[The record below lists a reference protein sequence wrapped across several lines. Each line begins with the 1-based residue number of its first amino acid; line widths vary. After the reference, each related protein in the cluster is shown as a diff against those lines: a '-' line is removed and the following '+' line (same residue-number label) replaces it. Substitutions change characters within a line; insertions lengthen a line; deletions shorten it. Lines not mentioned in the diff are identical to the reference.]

1 MRVLLRLCVIAAC
14 LYVAIA
20 AALYIF
26 QERLI
31 FLGEPLDKNFKF
43 SFENSEFAGLVNA
56 PENGEHLEASM
67 SATQNGASTK
77 SGADKNASAASGVK
91 ESGVAASNSADEI
104 KAGAETIGFEN
115 ENTQA
120 SSERVGE
127 NAAGNGDAG
136 NNANAASVK
145 FQEINIP
152 FEGGSINGLKFS
164 AAEPKG
170 AILFF
175 HGNFGDVSG
184 WGAYGADFAALGYDF
199 YIFDYP
205 GYGKSDGKISSQQ
218 QLFASADA
226 MSRYVL
232 AQHSPRRLAMIG
244 YSIGSGIAA
253 QQAAKWDAARLIL
266 LAPYFSFERLAHEKI
281 PFVPKFLIRYKI
293 PTAEFLQAARGTQIT
308 LIHGAADELIPV
320 HHSNDLAGSLKAGDL
335 FYEIAAAPHNGLLAM
350 PGIWKILKERLR

>member
-14 LYVAIA
+14 VYVCVLAG
-20 AALYIF
+20 LYIF

-43 SFENSEFAGLVNA
+43 SFENSEFAGVVNA
-56 PENGEHLEASM
+56 PDSGAHLDMQA
-67 SATQNGASTK
+67 SATQNDASTNG
-77 SGADKNASAASGVK
+77 GADENASAAGDVK
-91 ESGVAASNSADEI
+91 ENGGAASEI
-104 KAGAETIGFEN
+104 KNKSAQTSGEQGVEN
-115 ENTQA
+115 I
-120 SSERVGE
+120 V
-127 NAAGNGDAG
+127 GNGAAG

-152 FEGGSINGLKFS
+152 FGGGSINGLKFS

-218 QLFASADA
+218 QLFASADT
-226 MSRYVL
+226 MSRYVFE
-232 AQHSPRRLAMIG
+232 QHSPSKLAMIG

-308 LIHGAADELIPV
+308 LIHGSADELIPV
-320 HHSNDLAGSLKAGDL
+320 QHSNDLAGSLKTGDL
-335 FYEIAAAPHNGLLAM
+335 FYEILDAPHNGLLEM
-350 PGIWKILKERLR
+350 PGIWEILKARLH

>member
-1 MRVLLRLCVIAAC
+1 MRILLRLCIIAAC

-20 AALYIF
+20 ATLYIF
-26 QERLI
+26 QERLM

-43 SFENSEFAGLVNA
+43 SFENSKFIGLVNA
-56 PENGEHLEASM
+56 SE
-67 SATQNGASTK
+67 
-77 SGADKNASAASGVK
+77 SGADESASAIGGVK
-91 ESGVAASNSADEI
+91 ENGAAAGEI
-104 KAGAETIGFEN
+104 KN
-115 ENTQA
+115 ENTQTSA
-120 SSERVGE
+120 ERVGE
-127 NAAGNGDAG
+127 NAAQGVTAG
-136 NNANAASVK
+136 NNAKAAAIK

-152 FEGGSINGLKFS
+152 FRGGSINGLKFS

-232 AQHSPRRLAMIG
+232 AQHPPRKLAMIG

-320 HHSNDLAGSLKAGDL
+320 QHCRDLAGSLKEGDL
-335 FYEIAAAPHNGLLAM
+335 FYEIPDARHNGLLAM
-350 PGIWKILKERLR
+350 PGIWEILKERLR

>member
-14 LYVAIA
+14 VYVCVLAG
-20 AALYIF
+20 LYIF

-67 SATQNGASTK
+67 SATQNGAATN
-77 SGADKNASAASGVK
+77 GAADEGASAASGTK
-91 ESGVAASNSADEI
+91 EGGAAAGEI
-104 KAGAETIGFEN
+104 KNKNAQTSG
-115 ENTQA
+115 
-120 SSERVGE
+120 ERVGE
-127 NAAGNGDAG
+127 NAAGNGAAG
-136 NNANAASVK
+136 NNANAAAIK

-152 FEGGSINGLKFS
+152 FEGGLINGLKFS

-205 GYGKSDGKISSQQ
+205 GYGKSDSKISSQQ

-232 AQHSPRRLAMIG
+232 AQHSSKKLAMIG

-320 HHSNDLAGSLKAGDL
+320 HHSYDLAGSLKEGDL
-335 FYEIAAAPHNGLLAM
+335 FYEIPDARHNGLLVM
-350 PGIWKILKERLR
+350 PRIWEILKKRLR

>member
-14 LYVAIA
+14 LYAAIA

-43 SFENSEFAGLVNA
+43 SFENSEFAGVVNV
-56 PENGEHLEASM
+56 PESGEYLDMQA
-67 SATQNGASTK
+67 SATQNGAATN
-77 SGADKNASAASGVK
+77 GAADEGASAASGTK
-91 ESGVAASNSADEI
+91 EGGAAAGEI
-104 KAGAETIGFEN
+104 KNKNAQTSTEHGV
-115 ENTQA
+115 ENT
-120 SSERVGE
+120 V
-127 NAAGNGDAG
+127 GNGAAG
-136 NNANAASVK
+136 NNANAAAIK

-152 FEGGSINGLKFS
+152 FEGGLINGLKFS

-226 MSRYVL
+226 MSCYVL
-232 AQHSPRRLAMIG
+232 AQHSPKKLAMIG

-320 HHSNDLAGSLKAGDL
+320 HHSYDLAGSLKEGDL

-350 PGIWKILKERLR
+350 PGIWKILKERLP

>member
-14 LYVAIA
+14 VYVCVLAG
-20 AALYIF
+20 LYIF

-56 PENGEHLEASM
+56 SENGEHLDMQASV
-67 SATQNGASTK
+67 TQNDASTNG
-77 SGADKNASAASGVK
+77 GADENASAAGDVK
-91 ESGVAASNSADEI
+91 NKNAQ
-104 KAGAETIGFEN
+104 T
-115 ENTQA
+115 
-120 SSERVGE
+120 SSERGGK
-127 NAAGNGDAG
+127 NAAGNAATG
-136 NNANAASVK
+136 NNANAAAIK

-152 FEGGSINGLKFS
+152 FGGGVINGLKFS

-199 YIFDYP
+199 YIFGCP
-205 GYGKSDGKISSQQ
+205 GYGESGGNISSQQ
-218 QLFASADA
+218 ELFASADA
-226 MSRYVL
+226 ISRYVL
-232 AQHSPRRLAMIG
+232 AQHSPRKLAMIG

-293 PTAEFLQAARGTQIT
+293 PTAEFLQAARSTQIT

-320 HHSNDLAGSLKAGDL
+320 QHCRDLAGFLKAGDL

-350 PGIWKILKERLR
+350 PGTWKILKERLR

>member
-1 MRVLLRLCVIAAC
+1 MRVLLRLCVIAVC
-14 LYVAIA
+14 LYGAIA

-56 PENGEHLEASM
+56 PESGAYLDMQASAM
-67 SATQNGASTK
+67 QNGASTNGAADEGASVA
-77 SGADKNASAASGVK
+77 SGTKENGAAADK
-91 ESGVAASNSADEI
+91 I
-104 KAGAETIGFEN
+104 KN
-115 ENTQA
+115 ENTQT
-120 SSERVGE
+120 SGERVGE
-127 NAAGNGDAG
+127 NAAQDVTAS
-136 NNANAASVK
+136 NNANAAAIK

-218 QLFASADA
+218 QLLASADA

-232 AQHSPRRLAMIG
+232 AQHPPRKLAMIG

-253 QQAAKWDAARLIL
+253 RQAAKWDAARLIL

-320 HHSNDLAGSLKAGDL
+320 HHSYDLAGSLKEGDL
-335 FYEIAAAPHNGLLAM
+335 FYEIPDARHNGLLAM
-350 PGIWKILKERLR
+350 PGIWEILKERLQ

>member
-1 MRVLLRLCVIAAC
+1 MRVLFRLCVIAAC
-14 LYVAIA
+14 LYAAIA

-43 SFENSEFAGLVNA
+43 SFENSEFAGLVNV
-56 PENGEHLEASM
+56 PENA
-67 SATQNGASTK
+67 
-77 SGADKNASAASGVK
+77 ADENASAIGGVK
-91 ESGVAASNSADEI
+91 ENGAAAGEI
-104 KAGAETIGFEN
+104 KN
-115 ENTQA
+115 EGTQTSA
-120 SSERVGE
+120 ERVGE
-127 NAAGNGDAG
+127 NTAGNGDAG
-136 NNANAASVK
+136 NNANAAAVK

-152 FEGGSINGLKFS
+152 FEGGAINGLKFS

-218 QLFASADA
+218 QLLASADA

-232 AQHSPRRLAMIG
+232 EQHSPSKLAMIG

-253 QQAAKWDAARLIL
+253 QQAAKWDTARLIL

-293 PTAEFLQAARGTQIT
+293 PTAEFLQAVRGTQIT

-320 HHSNDLAGSLKAGDL
+320 HHCRDLAGYLKAGDL

-350 PGIWKILKERLR
+350 PGIWKILKARLR

>member
-14 LYVAIA
+14 LYAAIA
-20 AALYIF
+20 AGLYIF

-56 PENGEHLEASM
+56 PESGEHLDMQASAM
-67 SATQNGASTK
+67 QNGASTK

-91 ESGVAASNSADEI
+91 ESGAVADKI
-104 KAGAETIGFEN
+104 KN
-115 ENTQA
+115 ENTQT
-120 SSERVGE
+120 SGERVGE
-127 NAAGNGDAG
+127 NTSRDIAAG
-136 NNANAASVK
+136 NNANVAAIK

-152 FEGGSINGLKFS
+152 FEGGLINGLKFS

-226 MSRYVL
+226 ISRYVL
-232 AQHSPRRLAMIG
+232 AQHPPRKLAMIG

-320 HHSNDLAGSLKAGDL
+320 HHSYDLAGSLKAGDL

-350 PGIWKILKERLR
+350 PGIWEILKERLQ

>member
-1 MRVLLRLCVIAAC
+1 MRVLLRLCIIAAC
-14 LYVAIA
+14 LYAAIVAG
-20 AALYIF
+20 LYIF

-43 SFENSEFAGLVNA
+43 SFENSEFTGLVNA

-67 SATQNGASTK
+67 SVTQNGAATN
-77 SGADKNASAASGVK
+77 GVADENASAIGSVK
-91 ESGVAASNSADEI
+91 ENGAAAGEI
-104 KAGAETIGFEN
+104 KNKSAQTSAK
-115 ENTQA
+115 
-120 SSERVGE
+120 RVGE
-127 NAAGNGDAG
+127 NAAGNGAAG
-136 NNANAASVK
+136 NNANAAAIK
-145 FQEINIP
+145 FQEINIS
-152 FEGGSINGLKFS
+152 FEGGLINGLKFS
-164 AAEPKG
+164 AVKPKG

-218 QLFASADA
+218 QLFASADT

-232 AQHSPRRLAMIG
+232 TQHSPRKLAMIG

-293 PTAEFLQAARGTQIT
+293 PTAEFLQAARSTQIT

-320 HHSNDLAGSLKAGDL
+320 QHCRDLAGFLKAGDL

-350 PGIWKILKERLR
+350 PGTWKILKERLR

>member
-1 MRVLLRLCVIAAC
+1 MKVLFRLCIIAAC
-14 LYVAIA
+14 LYTAIA

-43 SFENSEFAGLVNA
+43 NFENSEFAGLVNA
-56 PENGEHLEASM
+56 SESGAHLDMQA

-77 SGADKNASAASGVK
+77 
-91 ESGVAASNSADEI
+91 NSADQNTSAVDAAKEGAVAADKI
-104 KAGAETIGFEN
+104 KN
-115 ENTQA
+115 ENTQT
-120 SSERVGE
+120 SGKRVGK
-127 NAAGNGDAG
+127 NTSQDAATG
-136 NNANAASVK
+136 NNANAAAIK

-152 FEGGSINGLKFS
+152 FEGELVNGLKFS

-184 WGAYGADFAALGYDF
+184 WGTYGADFAALGYDF

-232 AQHSPRRLAMIG
+232 EQHSPKKLAMIG

-320 HHSNDLAGSLKAGDL
+320 HHSYDLAGSLKAGDL

-350 PGIWKILKERLR
+350 PGIWEILKARLH

>member
-14 LYVAIA
+14 LYTAIA
-20 AALYIF
+20 AGLYIF

-56 PENGEHLEASM
+56 PESGAHLDMQASV
-67 SATQNGASTK
+67 TQNDASTNG
-77 SGADKNASAASGVK
+77 GADENASAAGDVK
-91 ESGVAASNSADEI
+91 ENGAAAGEI
-104 KAGAETIGFEN
+104 KNKSAQTSGEQGVEN
-115 ENTQA
+115 I
-120 SSERVGE
+120 V
-127 NAAGNGDAG
+127 GNGAAG

-152 FEGGSINGLKFS
+152 FGGGSINGLKFS

-218 QLFASADA
+218 QLLASADA

-232 AQHSPRRLAMIG
+232 AQHSPKRLAMIG

-253 QQAAKWDAARLIL
+253 QQAAKWDAAQLIL

-293 PTAEFLQAARGTQIT
+293 PTAEFLQAARSTQIT

-320 HHSNDLAGSLKAGDL
+320 HHSYDLAGSLKAGDL

-350 PGIWKILKERLR
+350 PGIWEILKERLR

>member
-1 MRVLLRLCVIAAC
+1 MKVLLRLCVIAAC
-14 LYVAIA
+14 LYAAIA

-56 PENGEHLEASM
+56 SENGEHLDVPT
-67 SATQNGASTK
+67 SATQNSAYTK
-77 SGADKNASAASGVK
+77 
-91 ESGVAASNSADEI
+91 NSADESASAIGGVKENAVATGKI
-104 KAGAETIGFEN
+104 KNKNAQTISEHIG
-115 ENTQA
+115 ENTAQD
-120 SSERVGE
+120 
-127 NAAGNGDAG
+127 AATG
-136 NNANAASVK
+136 NNANAAAIK

-152 FEGGSINGLKFS
+152 FEGGAINGLKFS

-232 AQHSPRRLAMIG
+232 AQHPPRKLAMIG

-308 LIHGAADELIPV
+308 LIHGAADDLIPV
-320 HHSNDLAGSLKAGDL
+320 HHSYDLAGSLKEGDL
-335 FYEIAAAPHNGLLAM
+335 FYEIAAVPHNGLLAM
-350 PGIWKILKERLR
+350 PGIWEILKARLH

>member
-14 LYVAIA
+14 VYVCVLAG
-20 AALYIF
+20 LYIF

-56 PENGEHLEASM
+56 PESGTHLDMQASAM
-67 SATQNGASTK
+67 QNGAATN
-77 SGADKNASAASGVK
+77 GT
-91 ESGVAASNSADEI
+91 AASNSAGEI

-115 ENTQA
+115 KNTQTSA
-120 SSERVGE
+120 ERVGE
-127 NAAGNGDAG
+127 NTAKDVAAG
-136 NNANAASVK
+136 NNANAAAIK

-232 AQHSPRRLAMIG
+232 AQHSPRKLAMIG

-266 LAPYFSFERLAHEKI
+266 LAPYFSFERLAHKKA

-320 HHSNDLAGSLKAGDL
+320 HHSYDLAGSLKAGDL
-335 FYEIAAAPHNGLLAM
+335 FYEIPDARHNGLLAM
-350 PGIWKILKERLR
+350 PGTWKILKERLR

>member
-14 LYVAIA
+14 VYVCVLAG
-20 AALYIF
+20 LYIF

-43 SFENSEFAGLVNA
+43 SFENSEFAGLVNV
-56 PENGEHLEASM
+56 PENGEHLDMQASAM
-67 SATQNGASTK
+67 QNSASTK
-77 SGADKNASAASGVK
+77 SSADENASAVDAAK
-91 ESGVAASNSADEI
+91 ESGAAAGEI
-104 KAGAETIGFEN
+104 KNKSAQTSG
-115 ENTQA
+115 
-120 SSERVGE
+120 ERVGE
-127 NAAGNGDAG
+127 NAAGNDDASNNINAGVG
-136 NNANAASVK
+136 NNANAAAIK

-152 FEGGSINGLKFS
+152 FGGGVINGLKFS

-205 GYGKSDGKISSQQ
+205 GYGKSDGKISSQD
-218 QLFASADA
+218 QLLASADA

-232 AQHSPRRLAMIG
+232 AQHSPSKLAMIG

-253 QQAAKWDAARLIL
+253 QQVAKWDAARLIL
-266 LAPYFSFERLAHEKI
+266 LAPYFNFERLAHEKI

-293 PTAEFLQAARGTQIT
+293 PTVEFLQAARGTQIT

-320 HHSNDLAGSLKAGDL
+320 HHSYDLAGSLKEGDL

-350 PGIWKILKERLR
+350 PGTWKILKERLR

>member
-14 LYVAIA
+14 VYVCVLAG
-20 AALYIF
+20 LYIF

-56 PENGEHLEASM
+56 SENGAHLDMQASTM
-67 SATQNGASTK
+67 QNDASTK
-77 SGADKNASAASGVK
+77 SGADKNASAASGTK
-91 ESGVAASNSADEI
+91 ESGAAAGETKSEGAQTSA
-104 KAGAETIGFEN
+104 
-115 ENTQA
+115 
-120 SSERVGE
+120 ERVGE
-127 NAAGNGDAG
+127 NTARDAATGNS
-136 NNANAASVK
+136 ANSAAIK

-152 FEGGSINGLKFS
+152 FEGGFINGLKFS

-184 WGAYGADFAALGYDF
+184 WGTYGADFAALGYDF

-205 GYGKSDGKISSQQ
+205 GYGKSDGKISSQD

-232 AQHSPRRLAMIG
+232 AQHPPRKLAMIG

-320 HHSNDLAGSLKAGDL
+320 QHCRDLAGSLKAGDL
-335 FYEIAAAPHNGLLAM
+335 FYEIPDARHNGLLAM
-350 PGIWKILKERLR
+350 PGTWEILKERLR

>member
-1 MRVLLRLCVIAAC
+1 MRVLFRLCIIAAC
-14 LYVAIA
+14 LYAAIA
-20 AALYIF
+20 AGLYIF

-67 SATQNGASTK
+67 SATQNGAATN
-77 SGADKNASAASGVK
+77 GVADENASVEGGVK
-91 ESGVAASNSADEI
+91 EN
-104 KAGAETIGFEN
+104 GA
-115 ENTQA
+115 
-120 SSERVGE
+120 
-127 NAAGNGDAG
+127 AAGE
-136 NNANAASVK
+136 ANAAVVK

-152 FEGGSINGLKFS
+152 FEGEAINGLKFS

-232 AQHSPRRLAMIG
+232 AQHPPRKLAMIG

-320 HHSNDLAGSLKAGDL
+320 QHSNDLAGSLKAGDL
-335 FYEIAAAPHNGLLAM
+335 FYEIPDAPHNGLLAM
-350 PGIWKILKERLR
+350 PGTWKILKERLR

>member
-20 AALYIF
+20 AGLYIF
-26 QERLI
+26 QEQLI
-31 FLGEPLDKNFKF
+31 FLGKPLDKNFKF
-43 SFENSEFAGLVNA
+43 SFENSEFTGLVNA
-56 PENGEHLEASM
+56 SENGAHLDMQAST
-67 SATQNGASTK
+67 TQNGASTK
-77 SGADKNASAASGVK
+77 SSADEGASAASGTK
-91 ESGVAASNSADEI
+91 ESGAAAGEI
-104 KAGAETIGFEN
+104 KNKNAQTSG
-115 ENTQA
+115 
-120 SSERVGE
+120 ERVGE
-127 NAAGNGDAG
+127 NTAQDVALG
-136 NNANAASVK
+136 NNTNSAAIK

-152 FEGGSINGLKFS
+152 FGGGLINGLKFS
-164 AAEPKG
+164 AVEPKG

-232 AQHSPRRLAMIG
+232 AQHPPRKLAMIG

-320 HHSNDLAGSLKAGDL
+320 QHCRDLAGSLKEGDL
-335 FYEIAAAPHNGLLAM
+335 FYEIQDARHNGLLAM
-350 PGIWKILKERLR
+350 PGIWEILKERLR

>member
-1 MRVLLRLCVIAAC
+1 MRVLFRLCVIAAC

-20 AALYIF
+20 AGLYIF

-43 SFENSEFAGLVNA
+43 SFENSEFTGLVNA
-56 PENGEHLEASM
+56 PESGAHLDMRA
-67 SATQNGASTK
+67 SATQNSASTK
-77 SGADKNASAASGVK
+77 SSADEGASAASGTK
-91 ESGVAASNSADEI
+91 ESGAAAGEI
-104 KAGAETIGFEN
+104 KS
-115 ENTQA
+115 ENTQT

-127 NAAGNGDAG
+127 NTSQDAATG
-136 NNANAASVK
+136 NNANVAVIK

-152 FEGGSINGLKFS
+152 FGGGSINGLKFS

-232 AQHSPRRLAMIG
+232 AQHSPSKLAMIG

-293 PTAEFLQAARGTQIT
+293 PTAEFLQAARSTQIT

-320 HHSNDLAGSLKAGDL
+320 HHSYDLAGSLKAGDL
-335 FYEIAAAPHNGLLAM
+335 FYEIPDAPHNGLLAM
-350 PGIWKILKERLR
+350 PGIWEILKESLR

>member
-56 PENGEHLEASM
+56 SENGEHLDMQASAM
-67 SATQNGASTK
+67 QNSAATNGA
-77 SGADKNASAASGVK
+77 ADENASAIGSVK
-91 ESGVAASNSADEI
+91 ENGAAAGEI
-104 KAGAETIGFEN
+104 KNKSAQTSAN
-115 ENTQA
+115 
-120 SSERVGE
+120 RVGE
-127 NAAGNGDAG
+127 NAAGNGAAG
-136 NNANAASVK
+136 NNANAAAIK

-152 FEGGSINGLKFS
+152 FGGGLINGLKFS

-184 WGAYGADFAALGYDF
+184 WGAYGADFTALGYDF

-232 AQHSPRRLAMIG
+232 AQHSPRKLAMIG

-293 PTAEFLQAARGTQIT
+293 PTAEFLQAARSTQIT

-320 HHSNDLAGSLKAGDL
+320 QHCRDLAGSLKAGDL
-335 FYEIAAAPHNGLLAM
+335 FYEIPDARHNGLLAM
-350 PGIWKILKERLR
+350 PGIWEILKERLR

>member
-1 MRVLLRLCVIAAC
+1 MRVLFRLCVIAAC
-14 LYVAIA
+14 LYGAIA

-56 PENGEHLEASM
+56 PG
-67 SATQNGASTK
+67 
-77 SGADKNASAASGVK
+77 SGAD
-91 ESGVAASNSADEI
+91 
-104 KAGAETIGFEN
+104 
-115 ENTQA
+115 
-120 SSERVGE
+120 E
-127 NAAGNGDAG
+127 NAAAIGAVKENGGDAG
-136 NNANAASVK
+136 NNTNVAAIK

-152 FEGGSINGLKFS
+152 FGGGSINGLKFS

-205 GYGKSDGKISSQQ
+205 GYGKSDGKISSQD

-232 AQHSPRRLAMIG
+232 AQHSPRKLAMIG

-266 LAPYFSFERLAHEKI
+266 LASYFSFERLAHEKI

-320 HHSNDLAGSLKAGDL
+320 QHCRDLARSLKAGDL
-335 FYEIAAAPHNGLLAM
+335 FYEIPDARHNGLLAM
-350 PGIWKILKERLR
+350 PGTWKILKERLR

>member
-14 LYVAIA
+14 VYVCVLAG
-20 AALYIF
+20 LYIF

-43 SFENSEFAGLVNA
+43 SFENSEFTGLVNA
-56 PENGEHLEASM
+56 PESGAHLDMQASAM
-67 SATQNGASTK
+67 QNGASTN
-77 SGADKNASAASGVK
+77 GAADEGASAASGTK
-91 ESGVAASNSADEI
+91 ESGAAAGETKSEGAQTSAEHI
-104 KAGAETIGFEN
+104 
-115 ENTQA
+115 
-120 SSERVGE
+120 GE
-127 NAAGNGDAG
+127 NAAQDVTAG
-136 NNANAASVK
+136 NNANSAAIK

-184 WGAYGADFAALGYDF
+184 WGAYGTDFAALGYDF

-205 GYGKSDGKISSQQ
+205 GYGKSDSKISSQQ
-218 QLFASADA
+218 QLLASADA
-226 MSRYVL
+226 MSSYVL
-232 AQHSPRRLAMIG
+232 AQHSPKKLAMIG

-293 PTAEFLQAARGTQIT
+293 PTAEFLQAARSTQIT

-320 HHSNDLAGSLKAGDL
+320 HHSYDLAGSLKAGDL

>member
-14 LYVAIA
+14 VYVCVLAG
-20 AALYIF
+20 LYIF

-56 PENGEHLEASM
+56 PESGAHLDMQA
-67 SATQNGASTK
+67 SATQNSTSTK
-77 SGADKNASAASGVK
+77 NSADEGASAASDTK
-91 ESGVAASNSADEI
+91 ESGAAAYKI
-104 KAGAETIGFEN
+104 KN
-115 ENTQA
+115 ENTQT

-127 NAAGNGDAG
+127 NAAGSAATG
-136 NNANAASVK
+136 NNANSAAIK
-145 FQEINIP
+145 FQEINIL
-152 FEGGSINGLKFS
+152 FGGGFLNGLKFS

-205 GYGKSDGKISSQQ
+205 GYGKSDGKISSQD

-232 AQHSPRRLAMIG
+232 AQHSPRKLAMIG

-266 LAPYFSFERLAHEKI
+266 LAPYFSLPVGFFTCPRYSLNICELKFYRNEGFCSFFKI
-281 PFVPKFLIRYKI
+281 
-293 PTAEFLQAARGTQIT
+293 
-308 LIHGAADELIPV
+308 
-320 HHSNDLAGSLKAGDL
+320 
-335 FYEIAAAPHNGLLAM
+335 
-350 PGIWKILKERLR
+350 

>member
-1 MRVLLRLCVIAAC
+1 MRVLFRLCVIAAC
-14 LYVAIA
+14 LYAAIA
-20 AALYIF
+20 AGLYIF

-56 PENGEHLEASM
+56 PESGAHLDMQA
-67 SATQNGASTK
+67 SATQNSTSTK
-77 SGADKNASAASGVK
+77 NSADEGASAASDTK
-91 ESGVAASNSADEI
+91 ESGSAAGETKSEGAQTSA
-104 KAGAETIGFEN
+104 
-115 ENTQA
+115 
-120 SSERVGE
+120 ERVGE
-127 NAAGNGDAG
+127 NTARDAATG
-136 NNANAASVK
+136 NNANAAAIK

-152 FEGGSINGLKFS
+152 FEGELVNGLKFS

-205 GYGKSDGKISSQQ
+205 GYGKSDGKITSQQ

-232 AQHSPRRLAMIG
+232 AQHSPRKLTMIG

-253 QQAAKWDAARLIL
+253 QQAAKRDAAQLIL
-266 LAPYFSFERLAHEKI
+266 LAPYFSFERLAHEKA

-320 HHSNDLAGSLKAGDL
+320 HHSYDLAGSLKAGDL
-335 FYEIAAAPHNGLLAM
+335 FYEIPDARHNGLLAM
-350 PGIWKILKERLR
+350 PGTWKILKERLR

>member
-14 LYVAIA
+14 LYAAIA
-20 AALYIF
+20 AGLYIF

-56 PENGEHLEASM
+56 PESGEHLDVPT
-67 SATQNGASTK
+67 SATQNSAATNGV
-77 SGADKNASAASGVK
+77 ADESASAIGGVK
-91 ESGVAASNSADEI
+91 ENGAAAGEI
-104 KAGAETIGFEN
+104 KN
-115 ENTQA
+115 ENAQT
-120 SSERVGE
+120 SGERVGE
-127 NAAGNGDAG
+127 NAAGNGAAG
-136 NNANAASVK
+136 NNANAAAIK

-152 FEGGSINGLKFS
+152 FEGGAINGLKFS

-218 QLFASADA
+218 QLLASADA
-226 MSRYVL
+226 ISRYVL
-232 AQHSPRRLAMIG
+232 AQHSPSKLAMIG

-320 HHSNDLAGSLKAGDL
+320 QHCRDLAGSLKAGDL
-335 FYEIAAAPHNGLLAM
+335 FYEIPGARHNGLLAM
-350 PGIWKILKERLR
+350 PGTWKILKERLR

>member
-14 LYVAIA
+14 LYAAIA
-20 AALYIF
+20 AGLYIF

-43 SFENSEFAGLVNA
+43 SFENSEFAGVVNV
-56 PENGEHLEASM
+56 PESGAHLDMQA
-67 SATQNGASTK
+67 SATQNGAATN
-77 SGADKNASAASGVK
+77 GAADEGASAAGETKS
-91 ESGVAASNSADEI
+91 ESAQ
-104 KAGAETIGFEN
+104 T
-115 ENTQA
+115 

-127 NAAGNGDAG
+127 NTAQDVAAG
-136 NNANAASVK
+136 NNANVAAIK

-152 FEGGSINGLKFS
+152 FEGGLINGLKFS

-232 AQHSPRRLAMIG
+232 AQHSPRKLAMIG

-293 PTAEFLQAARGTQIT
+293 PTAEFLQAAHSTQIT

-320 HHSNDLAGSLKAGDL
+320 YHSYDLAGSLKEGDL
-335 FYEIAAAPHNGLLAM
+335 FYEITAAPHNGLLAM
-350 PGIWKILKERLR
+350 PGIWEILKERLR

>member
-14 LYVAIA
+14 VYVCVLAG
-20 AALYIF
+20 LYIF

-43 SFENSEFAGLVNA
+43 SFENSEFAGVVNV
-56 PENGEHLEASM
+56 PENDEHLDVPS
-67 SATQNGASTK
+67 SATQNGAATN
-77 SGADKNASAASGVK
+77 GAADEGASAASGTK
-91 ESGVAASNSADEI
+91 ESGAAAGEI
-104 KAGAETIGFEN
+104 KNKNAQTSG
-115 ENTQA
+115 
-120 SSERVGE
+120 ERVGE
-127 NAAGNGDAG
+127 NAAGNAATG
-136 NNANAASVK
+136 NNANVAAIK

-152 FEGGSINGLKFS
+152 FGGGFINGLKFS

-205 GYGKSDGKISSQQ
+205 GYGKSDGKISSQD

-232 AQHSPRRLAMIG
+232 AQHPPRKLAMIG

-266 LAPYFSFERLAHEKI
+266 LAPYFSFERLAHEKA

-308 LIHGAADELIPV
+308 LIHGTADELIPV
-320 HHSNDLAGSLKAGDL
+320 RHCRDLAGSLKAGDL
-335 FYEIAAAPHNGLLAM
+335 FYEIPDAPHNGLLAM

>member
-14 LYVAIA
+14 VYVCVLAG
-20 AALYIF
+20 LYIF

-31 FLGEPLDKNFKF
+31 FLSEPLDKNFKF
-43 SFENSEFAGLVNA
+43 SFENSEFVGLVNA

-67 SATQNGASTK
+67 SATQNGAATN
-77 SGADKNASAASGVK
+77 GATDEGASAARGIK
-91 ESGVAASNSADEI
+91 ESGAAAGEI
-104 KAGAETIGFEN
+104 KS
-115 ENTQA
+115 ENTQT
-120 SSERVGE
+120 SSECVGE
-127 NAAGNGDAG
+127 NTARDAATG
-136 NNANAASVK
+136 NNTNAAAIK

-152 FEGGSINGLKFS
+152 FGGGVINGLKFS

-232 AQHSPRRLAMIG
+232 EQHSPKKLAMIG

-293 PTAEFLQAARGTQIT
+293 PTAEFLQAARSTQIT

-320 HHSNDLAGSLKAGDL
+320 HHSYDLAGSLKAGDL

-350 PGIWKILKERLR
+350 PGIWEILKERLQ

>member
-20 AALYIF
+20 AGLYIF

-56 PENGEHLEASM
+56 PQSGAHLDMQA
-67 SATQNGASTK
+67 SATQNIAATK
-77 SGADKNASAASGVK
+77 SGADESASAASGTK
-91 ESGVAASNSADEI
+91 EGGAAAGEI
-104 KAGAETIGFEN
+104 KN
-115 ENTQA
+115 ENTQTSA
-120 SSERVGE
+120 EHIGE
-127 NAAGNGDAG
+127 NTARDAATG
-136 NNANAASVK
+136 NNANVAAIK

-152 FEGGSINGLKFS
+152 FGGGLINGLKFS
-164 AAEPKG
+164 AVEPKG

-226 MSRYVL
+226 ISRYVL
-232 AQHSPRRLAMIG
+232 AQHPPRKLAMIG

-293 PTAEFLQAARGTQIT
+293 PTAEFLHAARSTQIT

-320 HHSNDLAGSLKAGDL
+320 HHSYDLAGSLKAGDL

-350 PGIWKILKERLR
+350 PGIWEILKERLR

>member
-1 MRVLLRLCVIAAC
+1 MRGLLRLCVIAAC
-14 LYVAIA
+14 VYVCVLAG
-20 AALYIF
+20 LYIF

-43 SFENSEFAGLVNA
+43 SFENSEFTGLVNA
-56 PENGEHLEASM
+56 LENG
-67 SATQNGASTK
+67 
-77 SGADKNASAASGVK
+77 ADESASAIGGVK
-91 ESGVAASNSADEI
+91 ENGAAAGEI
-104 KAGAETIGFEN
+104 KN
-115 ENTQA
+115 ENTQTSA
-120 SSERVGE
+120 ERVGE
-127 NAAGNGDAG
+127 NAAQGVTAG
-136 NNANAASVK
+136 NNANVASVK

-205 GYGKSDGKISSQQ
+205 GYGKSDGKISSQD

-232 AQHSPRRLAMIG
+232 AQHSPRKLAMIG

-293 PTAEFLQAARGTQIT
+293 PTAEFLQAVRGTQIT

-320 HHSNDLAGSLKAGDL
+320 QHCRDLAGSLKAGDL
-335 FYEIAAAPHNGLLAM
+335 FYEIPDARHNGLLAM
-350 PGIWKILKERLR
+350 PGIWEILKERLR

>member
-14 LYVAIA
+14 VYVCVLTG
-20 AALYIF
+20 LYIF

-56 PENGEHLEASM
+56 PENGEHLEAST
-67 SATQNGASTK
+67 SATQNSAATSRV
-77 SGADKNASAASGVK
+77 ADENASAASGTK
-91 ESGVAASNSADEI
+91 ESGAVASNSAGEI
-104 KAGAETIGFEN
+104 KAGAETSGFKN
-115 ENTQA
+115 ENTQT
-120 SSERVGE
+120 SGERVGE
-127 NAAGNGDAG
+127 NTAKDVAAG
-136 NNANAASVK
+136 NNANAAAVK

-152 FEGGSINGLKFS
+152 FEGELVNGLKFS

-232 AQHSPRRLAMIG
+232 AQHSPKKLAMIG

-320 HHSNDLAGSLKAGDL
+320 HHCRDLAGSLKAGDL

-350 PGIWKILKERLR
+350 PGIWKILKELLR

>member
-43 SFENSEFAGLVNA
+43 SFENSEFAGLVNV
-56 PENGEHLEASM
+56 PENGEHLDMQA
-67 SATQNGASTK
+67 SATQNSVATNGT
-77 SGADKNASAASGVK
+77 AA
-91 ESGVAASNSADEI
+91 I
-104 KAGAETIGFEN
+104 
-115 ENTQA
+115 
-120 SSERVGE
+120 
-127 NAAGNGDAG
+127 
-136 NNANAASVK
+136 K

-152 FEGGSINGLKFS
+152 FEGELVNGLKFS

-184 WGAYGADFAALGYDF
+184 WGTYGADFAALGYDF

-232 AQHSPRRLAMIG
+232 AQHSPSKLAMIG

-293 PTAEFLQAARGTQIT
+293 PTAEFLQAARSTQIT

-320 HHSNDLAGSLKAGDL
+320 HHSNDLAGFLKEGDL
-335 FYEIAAAPHNGLLAM
+335 FYEIAAARHNGLLAM
-350 PGIWKILKERLR
+350 PGIWEILKERLR

>member
-1 MRVLLRLCVIAAC
+1 MKVLFRLCIIAAC
-14 LYVAIA
+14 LYTAIA

-56 PENGEHLEASM
+56 PENGEHLDMQA
-67 SATQNGASTK
+67 SATQNSTSTK
-77 SGADKNASAASGVK
+77 NSADEGASAASDTK
-91 ESGVAASNSADEI
+91 ESGSAAGETKSEGAQTSA
-104 KAGAETIGFEN
+104 
-115 ENTQA
+115 
-120 SSERVGE
+120 ERVGE
-127 NAAGNGDAG
+127 NTARDAATG
-136 NNANAASVK
+136 NNANVAAIK

-152 FEGGSINGLKFS
+152 FEGELINGLKFS

-232 AQHSPRRLAMIG
+232 AQHPPRKLAMIG

-266 LAPYFSFERLAHEKI
+266 LAPYFSFERLAHEKA

-320 HHSNDLAGSLKAGDL
+320 HHSYDLAGSLKAGDL
-335 FYEIAAAPHNGLLAM
+335 FYEILDAPHNGLLEM
-350 PGIWKILKERLR
+350 PGIWEILKARLH

>member
-1 MRVLLRLCVIAAC
+1 MRVLFRLCIIAAC
-14 LYVAIA
+14 LYAAIA

-43 SFENSEFAGLVNA
+43 SFENLEFTGLVNA
-56 PENGEHLEASM
+56 PESGEHLEALT
-67 SATQNGASTK
+67 SATQNSAATSRV
-77 SGADKNASAASGVK
+77 ADENASAIGGVK
-91 ESGVAASNSADEI
+91 ENGAVAGEI
-104 KAGAETIGFEN
+104 KNKNAQTSAEQGV
-115 ENTQA
+115 ENT
-120 SSERVGE
+120 
-127 NAAGNGDAG
+127 AGNGAAG

-232 AQHSPRRLAMIG
+232 AQHSPKKLAMIG

-320 HHSNDLAGSLKAGDL
+320 HHSYDLAGSLKAGDL

-350 PGIWKILKERLR
+350 PGIWEILKERLR

>member
-1 MRVLLRLCVIAAC
+1 MRVLFRLCVIAAC

-20 AALYIF
+20 AGLYIF

-56 PENGEHLEASM
+56 PESGAHLDMQASAM
-67 SATQNGASTK
+67 QNGASTK
-77 SGADKNASAASGVK
+77 
-91 ESGVAASNSADEI
+91 NSADQNTSAVDAAKEGAVAADKI
-104 KAGAETIGFEN
+104 KN
-115 ENTQA
+115 ENTQT
-120 SSERVGE
+120 SGERVGE
-127 NAAGNGDAG
+127 NTVQDVATGKNTNSAAI
-136 NNANAASVK
+136 K

-152 FEGGSINGLKFS
+152 FEGELVNGLKFS

-232 AQHSPRRLAMIG
+232 AQHSSKRLAMIG

-253 QQAAKWDAARLIL
+253 QQAAKWGAARLIL

-320 HHSNDLAGSLKAGDL
+320 HHSYDLAGSLKEGDL
-335 FYEIAAAPHNGLLAM
+335 FYEIAGAPHNGLLEM
-350 PGIWKILKERLR
+350 PGIWEILKARLH

>member
-20 AALYIF
+20 AGLYIF
-26 QERLI
+26 QEQLI
-31 FLGEPLDKNFKF
+31 FLGKPLDKNFKF
-43 SFENSEFAGLVNA
+43 SFENSEFTGLVNA
-56 PENGEHLEASM
+56 SENGAHLDMQAST
-67 SATQNGASTK
+67 TQNGASTK
-77 SGADKNASAASGVK
+77 SSADEGASAASGTK
-91 ESGVAASNSADEI
+91 ESGAAAGEI
-104 KAGAETIGFEN
+104 KNKNAQTSG
-115 ENTQA
+115 
-120 SSERVGE
+120 ERVGE
-127 NAAGNGDAG
+127 NTAQDVALG
-136 NNANAASVK
+136 NNTNSAAIK

-152 FEGGSINGLKFS
+152 FGGGLINGLKFS
-164 AAEPKG
+164 AVEPKG

-232 AQHSPRRLAMIG
+232 AQHPPRKLAMIG

-320 HHSNDLAGSLKAGDL
+320 QHCRDLAGSLKEGDL
-335 FYEIAAAPHNGLLAM
+335 FYEIPDARHNGLLAM
-350 PGIWKILKERLR
+350 PGIWEILKERLR

>member
-1 MRVLLRLCVIAAC
+1 MRVLLRLCIIAAC
-14 LYVAIA
+14 VYVCVLAG
-20 AALYIF
+20 LYIF

-43 SFENSEFAGLVNA
+43 SFENSEFVGLVNA
-56 PENGEHLEASM
+56 PESGAHLDTPS
-67 SATQNGASTK
+67 SATQNGAATN
-77 SGADKNASAASGVK
+77 GAADEGAYAASGTK
-91 ESGVAASNSADEI
+91 ESSAVAGEI
-104 KAGAETIGFEN
+104 KNKSAQTSG
-115 ENTQA
+115 
-120 SSERVGE
+120 ERVGE
-127 NAAGNGDAG
+127 NAAVNGNAG
-136 NNANAASVK
+136 NNAKAAAIK

-152 FEGGSINGLKFS
+152 FEGGLINGLKFS

-232 AQHSPRRLAMIG
+232 AQHSPKRLAMIG

-293 PTAEFLQAARGTQIT
+293 PTAEFLQAARSTQIT

-320 HHSNDLAGSLKAGDL
+320 HHSYDLAGSLKAGDL
-335 FYEIAAAPHNGLLAM
+335 FYEIPDAPHNGLLAM
-350 PGIWKILKERLR
+350 PGIWEILKERLQ

>member
-1 MRVLLRLCVIAAC
+1 MKVLLRLCVIAAC
-14 LYVAIA
+14 VYVCVLAG
-20 AALYIF
+20 LYIF

-56 PENGEHLEASM
+56 PESGAHLDMQA
-67 SATQNGASTK
+67 SATQNIAAIK
-77 SGADKNASAASGVK
+77 SGTK
-91 ESGVAASNSADEI
+91 ESG
-104 KAGAETIGFEN
+104 AETSGFEN
-115 ENTQA
+115 ENTQT
-120 SSERVGE
+120 SGERVGE
-127 NAAGNGDAG
+127 NTAQDVAVG
-136 NNANAASVK
+136 NNTNVAAIK

-152 FEGGSINGLKFS
+152 FGGGSINGLKFS

-205 GYGKSDGKISSQQ
+205 GYGKSDGKISSQD

-232 AQHSPRRLAMIG
+232 AQHPPRKLAMIG

-320 HHSNDLAGSLKAGDL
+320 QHCRDLAGSLKAGDL
-335 FYEIAAAPHNGLLAM
+335 FYEIPDARHNGLLAM
-350 PGIWKILKERLR
+350 PGTWKILKERLQ

>member
-1 MRVLLRLCVIAAC
+1 MRVLFRLCVIAAC
-14 LYVAIA
+14 LYAAIA

-43 SFENSEFAGLVNA
+43 SFENSEFAGLVNV
-56 PENGEHLEASM
+56 LE
-67 SATQNGASTK
+67 
-77 SGADKNASAASGVK
+77 SGAEENASAIGGVK
-91 ESGVAASNSADEI
+91 ENGAVAGEI
-104 KAGAETIGFEN
+104 KSEGAQTSAEHI
-115 ENTQA
+115 
-120 SSERVGE
+120 GE
-127 NAAGNGDAG
+127 NAAVNCDAG
-136 NNANAASVK
+136 NNANAAAIK

-152 FEGGSINGLKFS
+152 FEGELVNGLKFS

-205 GYGKSDGKISSQQ
+205 GYGKSDGKITSQQ

-232 AQHSPRRLAMIG
+232 AQHSPRKLAMIG

-266 LAPYFSFERLAHEKI
+266 LAPYFSFERLAHEKA

-308 LIHGAADELIPV
+308 LIHGSADELIPV
-320 HHSNDLAGSLKAGDL
+320 QHSNDLAGSLKTGDL
-335 FYEIAAAPHNGLLAM
+335 FYEIPDARHNGLLAM
-350 PGIWKILKERLR
+350 PGTWKILKERLR